1 MYLTNFFSEKST
13 YTPRNKKKIRKLIEL
28 ICKDQNKSLV
38 FLNCIFCSDN
48 YLLEINRKYL
58 KHNFYTDVITFD
70 HREKEN
76 KSIEGDVYI
85 SVDRVKE
92 NAKSYGVKTES
103 ELIRVII
110 HGVLHLCGFGDKNKK
125 EKKIMGD
132 KENKYISLYNNI

>member
-1 MYLTNFFSEKST
+1 MYLTNFFSEKIT
-13 YTPRNKKKIRKLIEL
+13 YSPKNKKKIRKLIEL

-48 YLLEINRKYL
+48 YLLEINKKYL

-70 HREKEN
+70 HREKGDKN
-76 KSIEGDVYI
+76 IEGDVYI
-85 SVDRVKE
+85 SIDRVKE
-92 NAKSYGVKTES
+92 NAKLYGVKTES
-103 ELIRVII
+103 ELTRVII

-132 KENKYISLYNNI
+132 KENKYISLYKNI

>member
-1 MYLTNFFSEKST
+1 MYLTNFFSEKNT
-13 YTPRNKKKIRKLIEL
+13 YSPKNKKKIRKLIEL

-48 YLLEINRKYL
+48 YLLEINKKYL

-70 HREKEN
+70 HKEKGDKN
-76 KSIEGDVYI
+76 IEGDVYI
-85 SVDRVKE
+85 SIDRVKE
-92 NAKSYGVKTES
+92 NAKLYGVKTES
-103 ELIRVII
+103 ELTRVII

-132 KENKYISLYNNI
+132 KENKYISLYKNI